1 MRQKID
7 SINNPKIKHI
17 IKLKDKK
24 YREKFNMFIVEGE
37 HLVKEAVAAKMKIDI
52 YEYSPNQKFLYK
64 SSTEVS
70 KEIIKAVTEVVTPQN
85 IFGVVKYNP
94 RDWEV
99 NINLDELKNIAYLEK
114 VQDPGN
120 IGTIIRLC
128 RSFDIDLLVVQNFDI
143 YNPKVIRA
151 SQGSFFKQRMIN
163 VKDYN
168 FLEKVV
174 KSKQFNIL
182 ATTLKSDSIQLND
195 INFGN
200 RNLIIFGNEGNGIS
214 EDIEKYVEKFIY
226 IPISFES
233 LNVATAAA
241 IVLNK
246 VRNG

>member
-7 SINNPKIKHI
+7 SVNNPKIKHI
-17 IKLKDKK
+17 IKLKNKK

-37 HLVKEAVAAKMKIDI
+37 HLVNEAVAAKMNIDI
-52 YEYSPNQKFLYK
+52 YEYSENKRFLYK

-70 KEIIKAVTEVVTPQN
+70 KEIIESVSEVVTPQN

-94 RDWEV
+94 KDWEV
-99 NINLDELKNIAYLEK
+99 NIDLNSIRNIAYLEK

-151 SQGSFFKQRMIN
+151 SQGSFFKQKMIN

-174 KSKQFNIL
+174 KSRKFNIL
-182 ATTLKSDSIQLND
+182 ATTLKSNSIKLNEVK
-195 INFGN
+195 FTEK
-200 RNLIIFGNEGNGIS
+200 NLIIFGNEGNGITV
-214 EDIEKYVEKFIY
+214 EIEKYVNQFIY